1 MKRIVIKIGSQ
12 IILNNEEEKSSGILK
27 KLIEEIVLLKKSGID
42 FTIVTSGA
50 VALAKYNLSKKNQSL
65 SSSTSS
71 KQALASIG
79 QIFLM
84 EKYSKYFNK
93 YDLNCAQIL
102 ASKENFNSRVG
113 YLNVR
118 NTLEKLYD
126 LNVVPIIN
134 ENDVVSTTEIEGK
147 FFGDNDRLSAVVANA
162 VDADLLIL
170 FGTMDGLY
178 SENPEKKS
186 TAKLIKNVEIIN
198 KEIMSYAKDS
208 ENEFGSG
215 GMISKLEA
223 AKICMNSGIKSVI
236 ASPYKENIISNIINS
251 HEIGTQ
257 FLPSSSKLESK
268 KRWLLT
274 GITENKGSLKI
285 DSGAVNAI
293 TQNGASLL
301 PVGVIELEG
310 KFLRGD
316 IILVKD
322 SQDNEVAWGITN
334 YGSGDIKLIKGKGS
348 ENIELSVKA
357 NHGSEL
363 IHRNNLVIINQKK

>member
-1 MKRIVIKIGSQ
+1 
-12 IILNNEEEKSSGILK
+12 
-27 KLIEEIVLLKKSGID
+27 
-42 FTIVTSGA
+42 
-50 VALAKYNLSKKNQSL
+50 
-65 SSSTSS
+65 
-71 KQALASIG
+71 
-79 QIFLM
+79 
-84 EKYSKYFNK
+84 
-93 YDLNCAQIL
+93 
-102 ASKENFNSRVG
+102 
-113 YLNVR
+113 
-118 NTLEKLYD
+118 
-126 LNVVPIIN
+126 
-134 ENDVVSTTEIEGK
+134 
-147 FFGDNDRLSAVVANA
+147 VANA

-186 TAKLIKNVEIIN
+186 TAKLIKNVKIIN

-236 ASPYKENIISNIINS
+236 ASPYKENIISKIIDS

-301 PVGVIELEG
+301 PVGVVEIEG

-322 SQDNEVAWGITN
+322 SHDNEVAWGITN
-334 YGSGDIKLIKGKGS
+334 YDFEDIKQIKGRDS
-348 ENIELSVKA
+348 ENIELSIKA
-357 NHGSEL
+357 N
-363 IHRNNLVIINQKK
+363 